1 MAESVHAVAACVSD
15 RDGRLAGES
24 SPGAAALEVFVRSA
38 AKPFQAL
45 AAVRAD
51 ALEALGLGDRHLA
64 VACASHD
71 SSEERVLL
79 VQEILATA
87 GLGEDALACGIA
99 APLDG
104 RVAREIGDDIRPVHH
119 NCSGK
124 HALGLVLC
132 VHEGWPTDDY
142 LEPALGPAELSG
154 ALEST
159 FGIVENVLD
168 GWTLEML
175 EEEIS
180 RPEWGADWVHT
191 RGSVLQRVF
200 SHDIWH
206 AAELNESLV
215 ANGLPPIDLWD

>member
-1 MAESVHAVAACVSD
+1 MTNSTATIRPAFTKWPEYNDRLRDVVARLSAQELAIEPAED
-15 RDGRLAGES
+15 RWPLWATIGHLCCQRVFWLCDFAGQ
-24 SPGAAALEVFVRSA
+24 PGADTT
-38 AKPFQAL
+38 PF
-45 AAVRAD
+45 
-51 ALEALGLGDRHLA
+51 
-64 VACASHD
+64 
-71 SSEERVLL
+71 
-79 VQEILATA
+79 TNA
-87 GLGEDALACGIA
+87 GFECPG
-99 APLDG
+99 
-104 RVAREIGDDIRPVHH
+104 
-119 NCSGK
+119 
-124 HALGLVLC
+124 
-132 VHEGWPTDDY
+132 DDY